1 MSEIIT
7 EEIKKALAA
16 PGTLKSVATVDKT
29 GVPHVVYKGSL
40 HLDKDDNFEFY
51 DILEDSKVNE
61 NLIYAIWFGK
71 KVSVHILTED
81 KKSYEFIGHPEKSV
95 TSGREF
101 EKVYEQLLER
111 NPNGGLN
118 AIWTIVPET
127 VREETF
133 AVRLEQSRKDNPI
146 LQHLDQFV

>member
-1 MSEIIT
+1 
-7 EEIKKALAA
+7 
-16 PGTLKSVATVDKT
+16 
-29 GVPHVVYKGSL
+29 
-40 HLDKDDNFEFY
+40 
-51 DILEDSKVNE
+51 
-61 NLIYAIWFGK
+61 
-71 KVSVHILTED
+71 
-81 KKSYEFIGHPEKSV
+81 V